1 MTTTHGY
8 QRYHLHTHLSFELWN
23 MHDKLVHR
31 VLHADAHYSL
41 MHCNT
46 DVFNN
51 RSLRRTHMYTLSKSP
66 KVNASCF
73 HKEKYVGRH
82 VATSVA
88 ILSPAHHVE
97 GRHKSS
103 KIYLLLKT
111 CPVATQIRHHQRHP
125 QRFTD
130 TYTLFCL
137 QLKSDS
143 VDTLGG

>member
-8 QRYHLHTHLSFELWN
+8 QRYHLHTHLSLELWN

-51 RSLRRTHMYTLSKSP
+51 RSLRKTHTYTLSKSP

-73 HKEKYVGRH
+73 HNEKYVGRH

-103 KIYLLLKT
+103 KIYLLLKVNRIELN
-111 CPVATQIRHHQRHP
+111 CS
-125 QRFTD
+125 
-130 TYTLFCL
+130 Y
-137 QLKSDS
+137 KY
-143 VDTLGG
+143 